1 MAILTTTEKL
11 EAVQSAILACLTSQE
26 LSTEAGSVMRARL
39 DFLVAYEGKLLETYN
54 IENSVGGFQNK
65 VKFVRPI

>member
-1 MAILTTTEKL
+1 
-11 EAVQSAILACLTSQE
+11 

-39 DFLVAYEGKLLETYN
+39 DFLVSYEAKLLEEYQ
-54 IENSVGGFQNK
+54 IETSVGGFQNK